1 MKRIIKYETTR
12 QDVQEDSVLKAAAD
26 EDESGL
32 PAGRER
38 RYSAPALEKGLDI
51 LELLSGAREA
61 LTLQQIGEG
70 VGRTKGEIFR
80 MVSVLEERGYIERT
94 ESEDRFLVTD
104 RLFRLGLNRPVNRSL
119 VDIAL
124 PFMNAFTDAQGY
136 ACHLAVASG
145 PQMVVIARVE
155 STNHIGFTV
164 RIGYRQPL
172 ELTGSGNCLLAF
184 MSARRRHRTFEDMR
198 RENPWIDLDALEE
211 NLSVWRA
218 EGRVIR
224 PSSIT
229 EAVVD
234 LSAPIFDPQEGGA
247 VAALTCPYLK
257 VLNNPREPAAVIA
270 DLAAA
275 ARRIS
280 EALSLDR

>member
-1 MKRIIKYETTR
+1 MMR
-12 QDVQEDSVLKAAAD
+12 QDAKRGEKAVSMAAD
-26 EDESGL
+26 EGEHDG
-32 PAGRER
+32 ATDRER

-51 LELLSGAREA
+51 LELLSAAREP

-80 MVSVLEERGYIERT
+80 MVSVLEGRGYIERT
-94 ESEDRFLVTD
+94 ESEDRFIVTD

-119 VDIAL
+119 VEIAL

-155 STNHIGFTV
+155 STSHIGFTV

-184 MSARRRHRTFEDMR
+184 MSARRRHRLYDEMR
-198 RENPWIDLDALEE
+198 RENPWIDLDALDAA
-211 NLSVWRA
+211 LAGWRA
-218 EGRVIR
+218 EGRVMR

-229 EAVVD
+229 EAVID
-234 LSAPIFDPQEGGA
+234 LSAPVMDAQEGGA
-247 VAALTCPYLK
+247 VAALTCPYLR
-257 VLNNPREPAAVIA
+257 VMNNPRDAADVMADIA
-270 DLAAA
+270 DA

-280 EALSLDR
+280 DALALDR

>member
-1 MKRIIKYETTR
+1 MT
-12 QDVQEDSVLKAAAD
+12 
-26 EDESGL
+26 
-32 PAGRER
+32 AGDGEPDGPGDRER

-51 LELLSGAREA
+51 LELLSAAREA
-61 LTLQQIGEG
+61 LTLQQIGDG

-80 MVSVLEERGYIERT
+80 MVSVLEGRGYIERT
-94 ESEDRFLVTD
+94 ESEDRFVVTD

-119 VDIAL
+119 VELAL

-155 STNHIGFTV
+155 SSNHIGFTV

-184 MSARRRHRTFEDMR
+184 MSARRRHRLFEDMR
-198 RENPWIDLDALEE
+198 RENPWIDLDALEAT
-211 NLSVWRA
+211 LTGWRA
-218 EGRVIR
+218 EGRVMR

-229 EAVVD
+229 EAVID
-234 LSAPIFDPQEGGA
+234 LSAPILDAREGGA
-247 VAALTCPYLK
+247 VAALTCPYLR
-257 VLNNPREPAAVIA
+257 VLTNPREPDEVMAE
-270 DLAAA
+270 LATA
-275 ARRIS
+275 ARHIS
-280 EALSLDR
+280 DALALDR